1 MLGGDKGG
9 VTVSSTHR
17 HTQGDTIGAGTGFQ
31 PQWVSRLSPE
41 IKRTQSSLGDH
52 GLWAK
57 PAELAEQAE
66 PSSRILPQ
74 ALL

>member
-1 MLGGDKGG
+1 M
-9 VTVSSTHR
+9 
-17 HTQGDTIGAGTGFQ
+17 GFQ